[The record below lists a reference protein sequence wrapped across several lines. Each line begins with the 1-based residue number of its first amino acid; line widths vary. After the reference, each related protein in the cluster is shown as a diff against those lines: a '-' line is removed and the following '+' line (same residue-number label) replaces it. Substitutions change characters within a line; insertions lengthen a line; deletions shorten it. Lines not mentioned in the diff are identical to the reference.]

1 MRPDMR
7 TPDAAVS
14 HPLGNSLG
22 GADSVRFDQGDLQVQ
37 VGWLRVGGDGL
48 VVTARVDRGPVG
60 ELRFWCDTQQWCD
73 WLAPW
78 LPVPSFD
85 VLPQAWHEIAMS
97 LTFADGRDVE
107 DDDDDEGGALALA
120 DSWPSATQ
128 LTRGTATVDWRI
140 GIVLQREGKRLALA
154 WLTREDAQ
162 EKASAWLRERCA
174 RAAPCAQPLDPAG
187 VPQRHGLLVAGW
199 TDISGEQWGALGGG
213 DAVMLDKWAD
223 VASGAYWVIDGDYAL
238 AYPGNGPSTRGAV
251 ARPEVLRL
259 DGPCEA
265 SEGLATARVFAVLTT
280 RPFPVPMLDAWRA
293 GQLPDTFARGASR
306 GGTSSCTEPALHMT
320 HVTLWRNDIPCGAG
334 RLLRFDD
341 GRLAVCLD
349 GEDDKSITGH
359 DNPQR
364 LTNSGGDPMGV
375 HPLTP

>member
-1 MRPDMR
+1 MRLEDLSPDV
-7 TPDAAVS
+7 AVS

-22 GADSVRFDQGDLQVQ
+22 GADSVRFEQGDLQVQ
-37 VGWLRVGGDGL
+37 VGWLHVGGEGL
-48 VVTARVDRGPVG
+48 IVTACVDQGPVG
-60 ELRFWCDTQQWCD
+60 ELRFWCDARQWCD

-85 VLPQAWHEIAMS
+85 ALPQAWHEIAAS
-97 LTFADGRDVE
+97 LTFSGRL
-107 DDDDDEGGALALA
+107 DDEHGDGYHAPALA
-120 DSWPSATQ
+120 DSWPVATE
-128 LTRGTATVDWRI
+128 LTRGTTTIEWRV
-140 GIVLQREGKRLALA
+140 GMVLQRDGKRLALA
-154 WLTREDAQ
+154 WLTQTCAQ
-162 EKASAWLRERCA
+162 DEASAWLRERCA
-174 RAAPCAQPLDPAG
+174 HAAPCALPLDPAG

-199 TDISGEQWGALGGG
+199 GDLSNEQRDALGGG

-223 VASGAYWVIDGDYAL
+223 VASGAYWVIDGEYAL

-251 ARPEVLRL
+251 AGPEVLRL
-259 DGPCEA
+259 DSPCA
-265 SEGLATARVFAVLTT
+265 VSEGLSTARVFAVLAT

-293 GQLPDTFARGASR
+293 GQLPGMFAHGASR

-320 HVTLWRNDIPCGAG
+320 RVTLWRNGVRCGAG
-334 RLLRFDD
+334 RLLRFDG

-349 GEDDKSITGH
+349 GEDDKAIAGH